1 MTFKK
6 LMIAVL
12 LSGSAAVPAVALGQ
26 SAVAERNLSWTHE
39 RSDLKPDPAA
49 RFGKLANGMRYVI
62 YRNATPPGQVSL
74 RFRFD
79 TGDMMETEAQ
89 NGLAH
94 FLEHMAF
101 NGSTNVKEG
110 EILKMLERHGL
121 MFGRDVNAFT
131 SPDQTVYMLD
141 IPSVSDAKL
150 DTAFLMFRELASE
163 IKFDPGAIDRER
175 GIIQSEDRSMY
186 PAARRASVEKDRF
199 LLKDQLISKRLDI
212 GNLDVIRNAGPEL
225 FIDYYQKYYRPERAA
240 LIVVGD
246 VDPAKMEA
254 EIQKRFAD
262 WRGVGQPGAEPDRGR
277 VAQRGMEAG
286 TTVMEGALREVS
298 LNWLRPYQEE
308 QDSRAER
315 IEELRRNL
323 ATAVVNRRLKRIVE
337 GGTAPFTSAAMYNS
351 ERYRSVDQ
359 TTVRA
364 EPVPARHAEAVAALE
379 QEVRRAAQFGVLQ
392 SELDREIVEF
402 RSAIKAAAAN
412 ANTRLTP
419 MIANEYMQLIAE
431 DEVPLSPAQRLA
443 LFEEG
448 VRGYTAAE
456 ASAVLKA
463 QFAGSGPL
471 LYATS
476 PDPIAG
482 GNTALATA
490 FTAASAKPVTAP
502 VQLAA
507 KAWPFTSFGQPGKV
521 AERTEIADLGATR
534 VRFENGVT
542 LIVKPTRFEDN
553 KVLVNARVAG
563 GMLVSS
569 PKIASADN
577 LPLNQGA
584 FIAGGLEGLTEE
596 EMREAL
602 AGKRFS
608 AAFGSGE
615 NAFNLRGETTKGD
628 LATQMQVLAAY
639 LTRPGWRNEAYQQK
653 KGELQNLYNMIST
666 TPMNIAMTRY
676 PSLVRSG
683 DPRFGLPPAE
693 LLAKANLEAARAQIS
708 PHLKTAPTE
717 IVIVGDITVDEA
729 IAQTAATFGALP
741 KRSAAMPLT
750 AGADRISFTKGK
762 SGLQRLQHNGRQDVA
777 AGLIS
782 WPTDDFYD
790 DPAEARALQVLR
802 SAITIRAIEKL
813 REELGATYSPVVM
826 QESSETFDEFGLL
839 TMLAEVKPTETERLL
854 RVSEEVAEELKS
866 KPLPPEDLARAVRP
880 LIDQIG
886 KEMATNAF
894 WASRLS
900 NASWDPRRLDSIRT
914 QEAHL
919 KAVTPAD
926 LQRIAKKYLRGDL
939 AFRLVIEPKQQA
951 PAAAGA
957 AAAAK
962 IGGK

>member
-1 MTFKK
+1 MTIRK
-6 LMIAVL
+6 LMIAAL
-12 LSGSAAVPAVALGQ
+12 LSGAAAFPAVALSQ
-26 SAVAERNLSWTHE
+26 AVPERNLSWTHE

-79 TGDMMETEAQ
+79 TGDMMETDAQ

-131 SPDQTVYMLD
+131 APDQTVYLLD
-141 IPSVSDAKL
+141 IPAVSDAKL

-186 PAARRASVEKDRF
+186 PAARRASVEKERF

-212 GNLDVIRNAGPEL
+212 GNLDVIRTAGPEL
-225 FIDYYQKYYRPERAA
+225 FIDYYRKYYRPERAA

-254 EIQKRFAD
+254 EIQKRFGD
-262 WRGVGQPGAEPDRGR
+262 WRGVGQPGAEPDRGQ
-277 VAQRGMEAG
+277 VAQRGIEAG
-286 TTVMEGALREVS
+286 STVMEGALREVS
-298 LNWLRPYQEE
+298 LNWLRPYKEE
-308 QDSRAER
+308 RDSKAER
-315 IEELRRNL
+315 IEDLHR
-323 ATAVVNRRLKRIVE
+323 AMAAAVVNRRLRRIVE
-337 GGTAPFTSAAMYNS
+337 SGSAPFTSASMYSS
-351 ERYRSVDQ
+351 ERYRSAEQ

-364 EPVPARHAEAVAALE
+364 EPVPGRHSEAVAALE

-392 SELDREIVEF
+392 SELDREIVEV
-402 RSAIKAAAAN
+402 RSALKAAVAN

-419 MIANEYMQLIAE
+419 MIANEYMQRIAE

-448 VRGYTAAE
+448 VRGFTAAD

-476 PDPIAG
+476 PDPLEG
-482 GNTALATA
+482 GNTALAAA
-490 FTAASAKPVTAP
+490 FNAARAKPVSPP

-507 KAWPFTSFGQPGKV
+507 KAWPFTSFGQSGKV
-521 AERTEIADLGATR
+521 AERTEIADLGVTK

-542 LIVKPTRFEDN
+542 LLVKPTKFEDD
-553 KVLVNARVAG
+553 KVIVNARVAG
-563 GMLVSS
+563 GMLVNS
-569 PKIASADN
+569 PKTASADN
-577 LPLNQGA
+577 VPLNQGA

-615 NAFNLRGETTKGD
+615 NSFNLRGETTKGD

-639 LTRPGWRNEAYQQK
+639 VTRPGWRKEAYQQK
-653 KGELQNLYNMIST
+653 KGELQNLYNMINT
-666 TPMNIAMTRY
+666 TPMNVAMTRS

-693 LLAKANLEAARAQIS
+693 LLAKASLEGARAQIA
-708 PHLKTAPTE
+708 PHLANAPLE
-717 IVIVGDITVDEA
+717 VVIVGDISVDEA
-729 IAQTAATFGALP
+729 IAQAAATFGALP
-741 KRSAAMPLT
+741 KRDSKMPLV
-750 AGADRISFTKGK
+750 AGADRISFTKGQK
-762 SGLQRLQHNGRQDVA
+762 GLQRLQHNGRPDVA

-782 WPTDDFYD
+782 WPTDDFHD

-802 SAITIRAIEKL
+802 SALTIRAIEKL
-813 REELGATYSPVVM
+813 REELGATYSPIVM

-839 TMLAEVKPTETERLL
+839 TMLAEVKPSETERLL

-866 KPLPPEDLARAVRP
+866 KPLPPAELARAVQP
-880 LIDQIG
+880 LVDQIG
-886 KEMATNAF
+886 KEMATNGF

-919 KAVTPAD
+919 KKVTPAD
-926 LQRIAKKYLRGDL
+926 LQRVAQKYLRGEL
-939 AFRLVIEPKQQA
+939 AYRLVIEPRQQA

-957 AAAAK
+957 ATTA
-962 IGGK
+962 GK